1 MTPEEIQR
9 VNLPPDVAALLAARR
24 AAATTNEVT
33 VTITPN
39 N

>member
-24 AAATTNEVT
+24 AVAATNEVT
-33 VTITPN
+33 VTVGQ
-39 N
+39 